1 VLAHAGLNVA
11 VLGVARCPVVGDHC
25 RKQASGAA
33 RVSEV
38 DQHYRKATRPAALSN
53 ARRLAGLAT
62 PAPLV
67 VEPVADAVL
76 EPPTLVVLV
85 AGPLPVPDGAAAI
98 VEFPVSK
105 KTPPE
110 GAAGAL
116 VGAEDEADELAAAVL
131 VLEAVELK
139 TLVSKWRPP
148 ATEYLEAQVVRSEP
162 SGQHTVRPAVS
173 AAQ

>member
-1 VLAHAGLNVA
+1 MWRTWRFSLSTRAPTRLRRRT
-11 VLGVARCPVVGDHC
+11 LSDVV
-25 RKQASGAA
+25 
-33 RVSEV
+33 
-38 DQHYRKATRPAALSN
+38 QHYRKATRPAALSK
-53 ARRLAGLAT
+53 ASRLAGLAT

-67 VEPVADAVL
+67 VEPVADAEL
-76 EPPTLVVLV
+76 EEPPALVLV
-85 AGPLPVPDGAAAI
+85 APPLPPVPVPDGAAAV

-110 GAAGAL
+110 GPAGAL
-116 VGAEDEADELAAAVL
+116 VGATEDEVDELAAEVL
-131 VLEAVELK
+131 VLEAAVELEK

-162 SGQHTVRPAVS
+162 SGQHTVAPVVS

>member
-1 VLAHAGLNVA
+1 
-11 VLGVARCPVVGDHC
+11 
-25 RKQASGAA
+25 
-33 RVSEV
+33 VSEV

-76 EPPTLVVLV
+76 EPPALVVLV
-85 AGPLPVPDGAAAI
+85 GEPLPVPDGAAAI

-116 VGAEDEADELAAAVL
+116 VGAEDEDEADELAAAVL